1 MIKKAFTLPEVLLT
15 LVIIGIIA
23 AIVIPSL
30 MSDIYDKAWETK
42 RAALFARI
50 TNAITSMETV
60 SGYVGEESAD
70 DETKTQN
77 TDASLVFVVQ
87 ALSKT
92 YKIKNICA
100 PSQIDKCF
108 NDYSFFDL
116 NGNQKTLPLTFQDAI
131 GSGFKHEKRFN
142 DLKATGIETL
152 NGEKIMVYYNP
163 YCENLPSTL
172 SNNSKSIYFVSQIK
186 PSPLCVNFIYDLNG
200 EKKPNQVGRDV
211 GAISVFKEFGNNNIK
226 VVSPPYKEVPKQRE
240 CLEKEYYIPDIFEV
254 LSLELNTALWE
265 GLSFADSSTVV
276 DSDITKIW
284 RFIRTSSLLEVLK
297 MPSTPFGLCVKK

>member
-60 SGYVGEESAD
+60 SGYVGEESAN

-77 TDASLVFVVQ
+77 TDASLAFVVQ

-92 YKIKNICA
+92 YNIKNICA

-108 NDYSFFDL
+108 NDYSFLDL
-116 NGNQKTLPLTFQDAI
+116 NGNQKTLPLTFQDALDI
-131 GSGFKHEKRFN
+131 SFKNQAKFN

-163 YCENLPSTL
+163 YCENLPTTFPNGKYSISIVSSTY
-172 SNNSKSIYFVSQIK
+172 S
-186 PSPLCVNFIYDLNG
+186 SPLCVNFIYDLNG
-200 EKKPNQVGRDV
+200 DKKPNQVGKDV
-211 GAISVFKEFGNNNIK
+211 GVISVFKGFGNNIK
-226 VVSPPYKEVPKQRE
+226 VVSPPYKEVPQYRK

-254 LSLELNTALWE
+254 LSIFLNTALWKSN
-265 GLSFADSSTVV
+265 LSSGYSSTVT
-276 DSDITKIW
+276 DFDITKTW
-284 RFIRTSSLLEVLK
+284 RFVSSNSSLDAPKIPSDLK
-297 MPSTPFGLCVKK
+297 GFCVKK

>member
-60 SGYVGEESAD
+60 SGYVGEKSAD

-77 TDASLVFVVQ
+77 TDASLAFVVQ

-116 NGNQKTLPLTFQDAI
+116 DGNQKTLPLTFQDAI
-131 GSGFKHEKRFN
+131 GGFKSQKKFN
-142 DLKATGIETL
+142 DLKATGIETM

-163 YCENLPSTL
+163 YCENLPSTVHD
-172 SNNSKSIYFVSQIK
+172 NKWFDIVSSSYS
-186 PSPLCVNFIYDLNG
+186 SPLCVNFIYDLNG
-200 EKKPNQVGRDV
+200 DKKPNQLGKDV
-211 GAISVFKEFGNNNIK
+211 GVISVFKGFGNNTE
-226 VVSPPYKEVPKQRE
+226 VVSPPYKEKPKQNF
-240 CLEKEYYIPDIFEV
+240 CLDKGYYIPDIFEV

-265 GLSFADSSTVV
+265 GEDWAESSTVT
-276 DSDITKIW
+276 DFDITKIW
-284 RFIRTSSLLEVLK
+284 QFHDSVLYAAQ